1 MNFAC
6 LRSLVVIACLSGS
19 LSAQDM
25 PLTQVLLPGEG
36 WEQVTDGYKFTEGP
50 AVDRQGNVFF
60 TDIPNNRIHR
70 IDARSGKVT
79 IFAKNTSRT
88 NGLMFGADGLLYGCR
103 NGDQQIVSY
112 AANGSLTV
120 IAENI
125 ASNDLAVTSDRQLF
139 VTDPAGG
146 RVWHISAKGK
156 TRVVARDIS
165 PNGVILWP
173 GEGTLVVTE
182 RNGPFLWTFRVE
194 ADGSLSHRER
204 YYLPLRLL
212 PGRERPGSDG
222 MTVDTSGRLYVAT
235 SAGVQMFDP
244 TGRMGGVILK
254 PQPGSL
260 SNVVL
265 GGPGLN
271 LMYVTA
277 GDKVFRRKT
286 RVRGAPCFLKSSAKP
301 R

>member
-1 MNFAC
+1 MQSVF
-6 LRSLVVIACLSGS
+6 LRSLLVILGLAGS

-25 PLTQVLLPGEG
+25 PLSQVLLPGAD
-36 WEQVTDGYKFTEGP
+36 WEQVADGYKFTEGP

-70 IDARSGKVT
+70 IDAKSGKVT
-79 IFAKNTSRT
+79 VFAEKTART

-103 NGDQQIVSY
+103 NGDKQIVSY
-112 AANGSLTV
+112 TANGSLTV

-146 RVWHISAKGK
+146 RVWHISAQGK
-156 TRVVARDIS
+156 TRVVAKDIR

-182 RNGPFLWTFRVE
+182 RSGPFLWTFHVE
-194 ADGSLSHRER
+194 ANGNLSHKER

-212 PGRERPGSDG
+212 PGRDRPGSDG
-222 MTVDTSGRLYVAT
+222 MTVDSSGRLYVAT

-265 GGPGLN
+265 GGPSLN

-286 RVRGAPCFLKSSAKP
+286 RVRGAPCFLKSPAKP

>member
-156 TRVVARDIS
+156 TRVV
-165 PNGVILWP
+165 
-173 GEGTLVVTE
+173 EGGKELCSVGCKHV
-182 RNGPFLWTFRVE
+182 
-194 ADGSLSHRER
+194 
-204 YYLPLRLL
+204 
-212 PGRERPGSDG
+212 
-222 MTVDTSGRLYVAT
+222 
-235 SAGVQMFDP
+235 
-244 TGRMGGVILK
+244 
-254 PQPGSL
+254 
-260 SNVVL
+260 
-265 GGPGLN
+265 
-271 LMYVTA
+271 
-277 GDKVFRRKT
+277 
-286 RVRGAPCFLKSSAKP
+286 
-301 R
+301 